1 MVSLLLSAFP
11 AAFFVA
17 NAAGLYSLASAQA
30 TMTTEFV
37 SGVIDA
43 SGHNNLMLS
52 FNYEAELLD
61 DRDSF
66 EYGWR
71 AGAGDNDFAPA
82 ILGAD
87 EGGPSGD
94 ETGFISVPLP
104 AGAQVANLE
113 VYVRASVDAATDVV
127 NLTNISVSGDAVAPA
142 TVNITNITE
151 LRDAIENQADG
162 QTWTIQAGDY
172 GLDQSS
178 AIVASGQTGWYFPIV
193 ADDVTINGVGNP
205 TVFGATYSA
214 NGAFATQNLISVF
227 GDNVTIT
234 GLTLMPKVEP
244 NKTIEVIGED
254 FTLEDVV
261 FAPNT
266 KVPESLYDSIAD
278 VTDWEDSKQWGGS
291 LYFSHEGNHVI
302 KNVTINN
309 GGVSFRYSP
318 SGTDIT
324 FDNVEIVNE
333 TNVDWINGYRFSS
346 AFNNSSNSTTGLPQ
360 VTYRINDTLDNAVS
374 VFENAQD
381 GDTVE
386 FDSDIT
392 TTQEL
397 VVETAVTINGNG
409 FTITPDF
416 TLNGGNN
423 SVLEIFDIDS
433 VEVNDLVIDS
443 GLGNTKNLHGINIYE
458 SDDVTLNSVISKN
471 NGKSG
476 VVVNGSGVTVDD
488 ITTSGNGWH
497 GINVDQGG
505 NVTQQAK
512 LTIKET
518 SSHDESWH
526 IYLDNVNNDVQVV
539 DVDGQYDYE
548 VFANPNDVKNEVAN
562 PRTSGLYTLKSAQTP
577 AAPTSDNP
585 KVVVTDLSPIT
596 VNAGSVAGASIDY
609 SSLLTDDNSTK
620 TTGTLPAT
628 TINSDVA
635 NVTILADTIV
645 TGPTGW
651 DGVIDLPSAGLS
663 GGTAPSGFTVG
674 GTVIEVGSPSIT
686 LNFNKAVKIT
696 LLGVTGDVG
705 YKPAGSDTWQTI
717 DTQCTSATDSSN
729 ISSGECYFTSG
740 NNTVIWT
747 YHFTSFGGLNPV
759 LTSSGGGSGG
769 SSSGTRI
776 RDRVEPTPLV
786 LGVTDS
792 LLPTDEELTGVLTSV
807 SGILAG
813 IQSGYE
819 AGDISD
825 EDATKLVAQLSEILT
840 ILLGLYQ

>member
-1 MVSLLLSAFP
+1 MILKVST
-11 AAFFVA
+11 VV
-17 NAAGLYSLASAQA
+17 
-30 TMTTEFV
+30 V
-37 SGVIDA
+37 SF
-43 SGHNNLMLS
+43 L
-52 FNYEAELLD
+52 
-61 DRDSF
+61 
-66 EYGWR
+66 
-71 AGAGDNDFAPA
+71 
-82 ILGAD
+82 
-87 EGGPSGD
+87 
-94 ETGFISVPLP
+94 
-104 AGAQVANLE
+104 
-113 VYVRASVDAATDVV
+113 
-127 NLTNISVSGDAVAPA
+127 
-142 TVNITNITE
+142 
-151 LRDAIENQADG
+151 
-162 QTWTIQAGDY
+162 
-172 GLDQSS
+172 
-178 AIVASGQTGWYFPIV
+178 
-193 ADDVTINGVGNP
+193 GVGP
-205 TVFGATYSA
+205 TYSA
-214 NGAFATQNLISVF
+214 NGSLATQNLISVF

-278 VTDWEDSKQWGGS
+278 VNDREDLKQWGGS
-291 LYFSHEGNHVI
+291 LYFSYEGNHVI

-346 AFNNSSNSTTGLPQ
+346 AFNNSGNSTTGLPQ
-360 VTYRINDTLDNAVS
+360 VTYRINDTL
-374 VFENAQD
+374 
-381 GDTVE
+381 
-386 FDSDIT
+386 
-392 TTQEL
+392 
-397 VVETAVTINGNG
+397 
-409 FTITPDF
+409 
-416 TLNGGNN
+416 
-423 SVLEIFDIDS
+423 
-433 VEVNDLVIDS
+433 
-443 GLGNTKNLHGINIYE
+443 
-458 SDDVTLNSVISKN
+458 
-471 NGKSG
+471 
-476 VVVNGSGVTVDD
+476 
-488 ITTSGNGWH
+488 
-497 GINVDQGG
+497 
-505 NVTQQAK
+505 
-512 LTIKET
+512 
-518 SSHDESWH
+518 
-526 IYLDNVNNDVQVV
+526 
-539 DVDGQYDYE
+539 
-548 VFANPNDVKNEVAN
+548 
-562 PRTSGLYTLKSAQTP
+562 
-577 AAPTSDNP
+577 DNP

-740 NNTVIWT
+740 NDTVIWT

-792 LLPTDEELTGVLTSV
+792 LLPTDEELTGVLTSI